1 MLVDDVVA
9 ALNAR
14 EWPEYVV
21 ERLGPRIGD
30 AVAPYLVP
38 VVGASLPPE
47 PDDEDDSRDAADST
61 PLGASKVG
69 GLPHVDSDFVWPTEE
84 DEPDEPL
91 ALVCQINL
99 ADAAAAAPG
108 QLPETG
114 LLYLFCIYDSDRA
127 YGYEIDDN
135 TAKVIYV
142 PNPGPL
148 SVAPAPAGLNVEDG
162 VFAERTLSF
171 GPSLCLEEQ
180 DEEGHYVTVRFDY
193 AVEKAIDEELRA
205 RGGADCRNLQMLGR
219 VHPFRSETSE
229 MFDEETTELLLYVN
243 GYTTARYAFGE
254 GEFLVVIDRDQL
266 AAGRLDAADVL
277 FEPGT

>member
-14 EWPEYVV
+14 EWPEYVP
-21 ERLGPRIGD
+21 ERLGPRVGD

-38 VVGASLPPE
+38 VVGASVAAEPE
-47 PDDEDDSRDAADST
+47 EGAEPAE
-61 PLGASKVG
+61 PVGLGSSKVG
-69 GLPHVDSDFVWPTEE
+69 GLPHVDTDFVWPTEVGT
-84 DEPDEPL
+84 DEPL

-99 ADAAAAAPG
+99 EEVADAGAG
-108 QLPETG
+108 RLPDHG

-127 YGYEIDDN
+127 YGYEIDDT

-142 PNPGPL
+142 PRPGPL
-148 SVAPAPAGLNVEDG
+148 RVAPAPDGLSPEDG
-162 VFAERTLSF
+162 VFAERRLRF
-171 GPSLCLEEQ
+171 GPSLCLEERG
-180 DEEGHYVTVRFDY
+180 DDGRYVTVRFDY
-193 AVEKAIDEELRA
+193 AVESAIDQELRA
-205 RGGADCRNLQMLGR
+205 RGGAGCGNLQMLGR
-219 VHPFRSETSE
+219 VHPFRSETWDL
-229 MFDEETTELLLYVN
+229 FDPETTELLLYVN

-266 AAGRLDAADVL
+266 TAGNLEAADVL

>member
-1 MLVDDVVA
+1 MLVDDVVL

-14 EWPEYVV
+14 EWPEYVR

-38 VVGASLPPE
+38 VVGASLPAE
-47 PDDEDDSRDAADST
+47 PADDRPDPDPAA

-69 GLPHVDSDFVWPTEE
+69 GLPHVDGEFVWPTED

-108 QLPETG
+108 QLPDHG

-127 YGYEIDDN
+127 YGYEIDDS

-142 PNPGPL
+142 PDPGPL
-148 SVAPAPAGLNVEDG
+148 HVATPPAGLSVEDG
-162 VFAERTLSF
+162 VFAERALTF

-180 DEEGHYVTVRFDY
+180 DEEGHYVAVRFDY

-205 RGGADCRNLQMLGR
+205 RGGADCGNLQMLGR
-219 VHPFRSETSE
+219 VHPFRSETAE
-229 MFDEETTELLLYVN
+229 LFDEETTRLLLYVN
-243 GYTTARYAFGE
+243 GYATARYAFGE
-254 GEFLVVIDRDQL
+254 GEILVVIDRDQL
-266 AAGRLDAADVL
+266 AAGRLDAAGVL